1 MDAIESNIQAFMDA
15 IESNIQALNFIAILV
30 FIMGIIMVF
39 KGVKVVPQTQVFL
52 IERFGKYRHTLNAG
66 LNWIIPFL
74 DRVSNKVDILER
86 QLPQQSTSV
95 ITKDNVEIVL
105 KTIVFFRVIDAS
117 KAIYRIQ
124 DMSSA
129 VDNAATSLTRS
140 MGGELVLDDIQTSRQ
155 KINDRIKENLSKA
168 AEIWGV
174 EITRTEIVDVV
185 VDEETRAA
193 QRTQLNAER
202 EKRARIASAEGEK
215 RSKELIADADL
226 YAAKQKAEGI
236 RAIAEAESYQ
246 TEIIAKAIADMGEPA
261 IRFEILK
268 RQVEGLSQI
277 ASSGNT
283 NTLIIPSEITGIL
296 GSWKTITEGIGL
308 KEEKAS

>member
-86 QLPQQSTSV
+86 QLPQQSISV

-105 KTIVFFRVIDAS
+105 KTIVFLRVIDAS

-174 EITRTEIVDVV
+174 EISRTEIVVV
-185 VDEETRAA
+185 FDEETRAA
-193 QRTQLNAER
+193 QRTLLNAER

-283 NTLIIPSEITGIL
+283 NTLIIPTEITGIL
-296 GSWKTITEGIGL
+296 GSLKTITEGIGL

>member
-1 MDAIESNIQAFMDA
+1 MDAIESYV
-15 IESNIQALNFIAILV
+15 QALNFTAILV

-39 KGVKVVPQTQVFL
+39 MGIIMVFKGIQVVPQTKVFL
-52 IERFGKYRHTLNAG
+52 IERFGKYRTTLKAG

-74 DRVSNKVDILER
+74 DHVSNKVDILER
-86 QLPQQSTSV
+86 QLPQQSISV
-95 ITKDNVEIVL
+95 ITKDNVEVVL
-105 KTIVFFRVIDAS
+105 KTIVFLRVVEAS
-117 KAIYRIQ
+117 KATYRIQ
-124 DMSSA
+124 NMSSA
-129 VDNAATSLTRS
+129 VENAATSIVRS
-140 MGGELVLDDIQTSRQ
+140 TGGELVLDDIQTSRQ
-155 KINDRIKENLSKA
+155 KINDRIKENLSKE

-174 EITRTEIVDVV
+174 EITRTEIVDVM
-185 VDEETRAA
+185 VDEETKKA
-193 QRTQLNAER
+193 QRMQLNAER
-202 EKRARIASAEGEK
+202 EKRAHIASAEGEK

-226 YAAKQKAEGI
+226 YIAKQKAEGI

>member
-39 KGVKVVPQTQVFL
+39 KGVKLVPQTQVFL

-86 QLPQQSTSV
+86 QLPQQSISV

-105 KTIVFFRVIDAS
+105 KTIVFLRVIDAS

-129 VDNAATSLTRS
+129 VDNAATSLARS

-155 KINDRIKENLSKA
+155 IINDRIKENLSKA

-174 EITRTEIVDVV
+174 EITRTEIVVV
-185 VDEETRAA
+185 FDEETRAA
-193 QRTQLNAER
+193 QRTLLNAER

-268 RQVEGLSQI
+268 RQVEGLTQI

>member
-86 QLPQQSTSV
+86 QLPQQSISV

-105 KTIVFFRVIDAS
+105 KTIVFLRVIDAS

-129 VDNAATSLTRS
+129 VDNAATSLARS

-174 EITRTEIVDVV
+174 EIIRTEIVVV
-185 VDEETRAA
+185 FDEETRAA
-193 QRTQLNAER
+193 QRTLLNAER

-261 IRFEILK
+261 IRFETLK

>member
-39 KGVKVVPQTQVFL
+39 KGVKLVPQTQVFL

-86 QLPQQSTSV
+86 QLPQQSISV

-105 KTIVFFRVIDAS
+105 ITIVFLRVIDAS

-129 VDNAATSLTRS
+129 VDNAATSLARS
-140 MGGELVLDDIQTSRQ
+140 MGGELVLDDIQTSIQ

-174 EITRTEIVDVV
+174 EITRTEIVVV
-185 VDEETRAA
+185 FDEETRAA
-193 QRTQLNAER
+193 QRTLLNAER

-215 RSKELIADADL
+215 RSKELTADADL

-268 RQVEGLSQI
+268 RQVEGLTQI

>member
-86 QLPQQSTSV
+86 QLPQQSISV

-105 KTIVFFRVIDAS
+105 KTIVFLRVIDAS

-129 VDNAATSLTRS
+129 VDNAATSLARS

-155 KINDRIKENLSKA
+155 IINDRIKENLSKA

-174 EITRTEIVDVV
+174 EITRTEIVVV
-185 VDEETRAA
+185 FDEETRAA
-193 QRTQLNAER
+193 QRTLLNAER

-296 GSWKTITEGIGL
+296 GSLKTITEGIGL
-308 KEEKAS
+308 KEEKSS

>member
-105 KTIVFFRVIDAS
+105 KTIVFLRVIDAS

-129 VDNAATSLTRS
+129 VDNVATSLARS

-202 EKRARIASAEGEK
+202 EKRAMIASAEGEK

-246 TEIIAKAIADMGEPA
+246 TEIIAKAIADKGEPA

-283 NTLIIPSEITGIL
+283 NTLIIPTEITGIL
-296 GSWKTITEGIGL
+296 GSLNTITERIGP
-308 KEEKAS
+308 KEEKSS

>member
-1 MDAIESNIQAFMDA
+1 MDAVESNIQAFMDA

-39 KGVKVVPQTQVFL
+39 KGVKLVPQTQVFL

-86 QLPQQSTSV
+86 QLPQQSISV

-105 KTIVFFRVIDAS
+105 ITIVFLRVIDAS

-129 VDNAATSLTRS
+129 VDNAATSLARS

-155 KINDRIKENLSKA
+155 IINDRIKENLSKA

-174 EITRTEIVDVV
+174 EITRTEIVVV
-185 VDEETRAA
+185 FDEETRAA
-193 QRTQLNAER
+193 QRTLLNAER

-215 RSKELIADADL
+215 RSKELTADADL

>member
-39 KGVKVVPQTQVFL
+39 KGVKLVPQTQVFL

-86 QLPQQSTSV
+86 QLPQQSISV

-105 KTIVFFRVIDAS
+105 KTIVFLRVIDAS

-129 VDNAATSLTRS
+129 VDNAATSLARS

-155 KINDRIKENLSKA
+155 IINDRIKENLSKA

-174 EITRTEIVDVV
+174 EITRTEIVVV
-185 VDEETRAA
+185 FDEETRAA
-193 QRTQLNAER
+193 QRTLLNAER

-246 TEIIAKAIADMGEPA
+246 TEIIAKAIADKGEPA

>member
-86 QLPQQSTSV
+86 QLPQQSISV

-105 KTIVFFRVIDAS
+105 KTIVFLRVIDAS

-129 VDNAATSLTRS
+129 VDNAATSLARS

-155 KINDRIKENLSKA
+155 IINDRIKENLSKA

-174 EITRTEIVDVV
+174 EITRTEIVVV
-185 VDEETRAA
+185 FDEETRAA
-193 QRTQLNAER
+193 QRTLLNAER

-268 RQVEGLSQI
+268 RQVEGLTQI

>member
-86 QLPQQSTSV
+86 QLPQQSISV

-105 KTIVFFRVIDAS
+105 KTIVFLRVIDAS

-129 VDNAATSLTRS
+129 VDNAATSLARS

-155 KINDRIKENLSKA
+155 IINDRIKENLSKA

-174 EITRTEIVDVV
+174 EITRTEIVVV
-185 VDEETRAA
+185 FDEETRAA
-193 QRTQLNAER
+193 QRTLLNAER

>member
-39 KGVKVVPQTQVFL
+39 KGVKLVPQTQVFL

-86 QLPQQSTSV
+86 QLPQQSISV

-105 KTIVFFRVIDAS
+105 ITIVFLRVIDAS

-129 VDNAATSLTRS
+129 VDNAATSLARS

-155 KINDRIKENLSKA
+155 IINDRIKENLSKE

-174 EITRTEIVDVV
+174 EITRTEIVVV
-185 VDEETRAA
+185 FDEETRAA
-193 QRTQLNAER
+193 QRTLLNAER

-215 RSKELIADADL
+215 RSKELTADADL

>member
-1 MDAIESNIQAFMDA
+1 MDAIESNV
-15 IESNIQALNFIAILV
+15 QALNFTAILI

-39 KGVKVVPQTQVFL
+39 MGIIMVFKGIQVVPQTKVFL
-52 IERFGKYRHTLNAG
+52 IERFGKYRTTLNAG

-74 DRVSNKVDILER
+74 DHVSNKVDILER
-86 QLPQQSTSV
+86 QLPQQSISV
-95 ITKDNVEIVL
+95 ITKDNVEVVL
-105 KTIVFFRVIDAS
+105 KTIVFLRVVEAS
-117 KAIYRIQ
+117 KATYRIQ
-124 DMSSA
+124 NMSSA
-129 VDNAATSLTRS
+129 VENAATSIVRS
-140 MGGELVLDDIQTSRQ
+140 TGGELVLDDIQTSRQ
-155 KINDRIKENLSKA
+155 KINDRIKENLSKE

-174 EITRTEIVDVV
+174 EITRTEIVDVM
-185 VDEETRAA
+185 VDEETKKA
-193 QRTQLNAER
+193 QRMQLNAER
-202 EKRARIASAEGEK
+202 EKRAHIASAEGEK

>member
-15 IESNIQALNFIAILV
+15 IESNIQALNLIAILV

-39 KGVKVVPQTQVFL
+39 KGVKLVPQTQVFL

-86 QLPQQSTSV
+86 QLPQQSISV

-105 KTIVFFRVIDAS
+105 ITIVFLRVIDAS

-129 VDNAATSLTRS
+129 VDNAATSLARS

-155 KINDRIKENLSKA
+155 IINDRIKENLSKA

-174 EITRTEIVDVV
+174 EITRTEIVVV
-185 VDEETRAA
+185 FDEETRAA
-193 QRTQLNAER
+193 QRTLLNAER

>member
-86 QLPQQSTSV
+86 QLPQQSISV

-105 KTIVFFRVIDAS
+105 KTIVFLRVIDAS

-129 VDNAATSLTRS
+129 VDNAATSLARS

-155 KINDRIKENLSKA
+155 IINDRIKENLSKA

-174 EITRTEIVDVV
+174 EITRTEIVVV
-185 VDEETRAA
+185 FDEETRAA
-193 QRTQLNAER
+193 QRTLLNAER

-246 TEIIAKAIADMGEPA
+246 TEIIAPA

-283 NTLIIPSEITGIL
+283 NTLIIPTEITGIL
-296 GSWKTITEGIGL
+296 GSLKTITERIGL
-308 KEEKAS
+308 KEEKSS

>member
-105 KTIVFFRVIDAS
+105 KTIVFLRVIDAS

-129 VDNAATSLTRS
+129 VDNAATSLARS

-155 KINDRIKENLSKA
+155 IINDRIKENLSKA

-174 EITRTEIVDVV
+174 EIIRTEIVVV
-185 VDEETRAA
+185 FDEETRAA
-193 QRTQLNAER
+193 QRTLLNAER

>member
-1 MDAIESNIQAFMDA
+1 MDAIGSNIQAFMDA

-86 QLPQQSTSV
+86 QLPQQSISV

-105 KTIVFFRVIDAS
+105 KSIVFLRVIDAS

-129 VDNAATSLTRS
+129 VDNAATSLARS
-140 MGGELVLDDIQTSRQ
+140 MGGELVLDDIQTSIQ
-155 KINDRIKENLSKA
+155 KINGRIKENLSKA

-174 EITRTEIVDVV
+174 EITRVEIVDVV

-202 EKRARIASAEGEK
+202 EKRAMIASAEGEK

-246 TEIIAKAIADMGEPA
+246 TEIIAKAIAD
-261 IRFEILK
+261 
-268 RQVEGLSQI
+268 
-277 ASSGNT
+277 
-283 NTLIIPSEITGIL
+283 IL
-296 GSWKTITEGIGL
+296 GELMVKLKWKLEGND
-308 KEEKAS
+308 

>member
-1 MDAIESNIQAFMDA
+1 MDAIKSNIQAFMDA

-30 FIMGIIMVF
+30 FIMVIIMVF

-95 ITKDNVEIVL
+95 ITKVNVEIVL
-105 KTIVFFRVIDAS
+105 KTIVFLRIIDAS
-117 KAIYRIQ
+117 KASYRIQ
-124 DMSSA
+124 DVSSA
-129 VDNAATSLTRS
+129 VINAARSLARS
-140 MGGELVLDDIQTSRQ
+140 MAENWLLDDIQTSRQ

-174 EITRTEIVDVV
+174 EITRTEIVDVM
-185 VDEETRAA
+185 VDEETKKA
-193 QRTQLNAER
+193 QRMQLNAER
-202 EKRARIASAEGEK
+202 EKRAHIASAEGEK

-226 YAAKQKAEGI
+226 YIAKQKAEGI

-283 NTLIIPSEITGIL
+283 NT
-296 GSWKTITEGIGL
+296 
-308 KEEKAS
+308 